1 MPDVNSIIRNSLFFG
16 WCGTQRI
23 LLLFGKDS
31 KMKMDRKY
39 IVRRRVVAALVFAL
53 VMGLFTYATRDV
65 CYVGEGGNWLGYGS
79 CSEMIDN
86 AIREA
91 NK

>member
-1 MPDVNSIIRNSLFFG
+1 MPNDNYISGDALFFG

-23 LLLFGKDS
+23 LLLLGKDS